1 MYKTVLWI
9 VCLLLVSTGAMAA
22 PRSLIRDGSQIGGI
36 KAPVAGQ
43 LKRSDAASMPA
54 SGAQRLDIH
63 AYQDKLASDNLAEFI
78 AQTQT
83 QPHGKVT
90 LIVSQ
95 NARHT
100 DFGAA
105 PRADF
110 AAEEIPAQIK
120 LVLAQPAAPPAI
132 NNQTLAPR
140 QAR

>member
-63 AYQDKLASDNLAEFI
+63 AYQDKLARDDLA
-78 AQTQT
+78 ALSAQT